1 MTAEIPDYIE
11 HDGKKIP
18 IDKDHYKKWALDAG
32 KRILLFSKMKPIR
45 TTLGDDLLS
54 IVDMKE
60 FVQIE
65 DDKNGT
71 IINIGEPGLKT
82 KEGLI
87 GLGGNYFTPFYLG
100 ADNAKEVIDSWNWV
114 FEYMEIPKKD
124 FEQSLEFSYVL
135 DFISSGKAET
145 KIFKIMSLVVD
156 LKKLYDAGINIDKKI
171 TELSSKIKGNLRAFN
186 KRKDNDAGPALFRI
200 GLLTR
205 ELSDLSAEARLARFA
220 NAVGMDVKI
229 QKSPDILIENV
240 RVEVKFDRKDRM
252 SDIGFSNKIKK
263 GLKQKGS
270 LVAIFT
276 GTFERKKIRGM
287 RITWLPNDSLL
298 NALKQGISVCKNGKK
313 CVLLFTGTNKGYFA
327 RLGLIR

>member
-1 MTAEIPDYIE
+1 
-11 HDGKKIP
+11 
-18 IDKDHYKKWALDAG
+18 
-32 KRILLFSKMKPIR
+32 
-45 TTLGDDLLS
+45 
-54 IVDMKE
+54 
-60 FVQIE
+60 
-65 DDKNGT
+65 
-71 IINIGEPGLKT
+71 
-82 KEGLI
+82 
-87 GLGGNYFTPFYLG
+87 
-100 ADNAKEVIDSWNWV
+100 
-114 FEYMEIPKKD
+114 
-124 FEQSLEFSYVL
+124 
-135 DFISSGKAET
+135 
-145 KIFKIMSLVVD
+145 MSLVVD